1 MRATASLG
9 LAAML
14 VGLLP
19 GCATFREKPAWEQP
33 PPPAREA
40 PVVQEGT
47 LTLSAATLPGTNIY
61 ESDAL
66 GRRVEETLL
75 ELPMVVSTARRTGRA
90 ELGVISGDRS
100 LGVGRLV
107 THLPGPNDGTVA
119 LAETRLPGAVAH
131 LVLHSSHMGLVFSS
145 TVAAAVC
152 RFLEAGRFD
161 P

>member
-1 MRATASLG
+1 MVLLG
-9 LAAML
+9 TPAGGSAVARRLRGSAWTRWL
-14 VGLLP
+14 VGRSVERGLL
-19 GCATFREKPAWEQP
+19 GEVP
-33 PPPAREA
+33 PW
-40 PVVQEGT
+40 
-47 LTLSAATLPGTNIY
+47 
-61 ESDAL
+61 
-66 GRRVEETLL
+66 
-75 ELPMVVSTARRTGRA
+75 TGRA

-119 LAETRLPGAVAH
+119 VAETRLPGAVAH